1 MNGKTLQ
8 VTFIGVLSTLCLI
21 LVTMTVLLCFGRI
34 QLDLYKEIV
43 TMLGIP
49 TLIGVVVQSY
59 LHSDA
64 NKDGIPD
71 YQQIMEVK
79 NGKTTIP
86 INDAG
91 NGGAS
96 GESGAQP

>member
-8 VTFIGVLSTLCLI
+8 VTFIGVVATLCLI
-21 LVTMTVLLCFGRI
+21 LLVMTVLVSCGKI
-34 QLDLYKEIV
+34 QLELYKEIV
-43 TMLGIP
+43 TLLGIP

-71 YQQIMEVK
+71 YQQTIKGDQDGKEVK
-79 NGKTTIP
+79 SNG
-86 INDAG
+86 NAG
-91 NGGAS
+91 APVSSDSTGGN
-96 GESGAQP
+96 